1 MSGVTRSQLLV
12 VSVIPWGHE
21 WGSPGHSYWWF
32 LLFRGAMSGVTRS
45 QLLVISVIP
54 WGHEWGHQVTATG
67 GFCYSVGP

>member
-12 VSVIPWGHE
+12 V
-21 WGSPGHSYWWF
+21 
-32 LLFRGAMSGVTRS
+32 
-45 QLLVISVIP
+45 SVIP